1 MPNNRE
7 RGSESY
13 SSIDNF
19 VQKQM
24 NIYTKDLTTIPQP
37 RKSVQK
43 FSRKKKWRIS
53 RDEPR
58 FFNNL
63 LLIDKLHRS
72 VQIIFRITV
81 GILWA
86 ATHAVNFRFQKQWS
100 RQNIVYPRYR
110 NRHIKKRNLRF
121 ENRSPLVVVGLDR
134 GRVVDRRADEAVIK

>member
-43 FSRKKKWRIS
+43 FSRKKK
-53 RDEPR
+53 
-58 FFNNL
+58 
-63 LLIDKLHRS
+63 
-72 VQIIFRITV
+72 
-81 GILWA
+81 
-86 ATHAVNFRFQKQWS
+86 
-100 RQNIVYPRYR
+100 
-110 NRHIKKRNLRF
+110 
-121 ENRSPLVVVGLDR
+121 
-134 GRVVDRRADEAVIK
+134 